1 MNKYLEQLVDLS
13 NTDREIDDFG
23 PRIVAIERS
32 LKEAVDAQ
40 QEIQEK
46 IDLLQ
51 ADINEA
57 EVKKS
62 QHELHLKELSDKLQ
76 DISKKTNIV
85 KTEKEQKA
93 LQLEEEICKEQCD
106 FANEEIDRLDTIIES
121 KKVFIEESK
130 AEIEAANAAVDE
142 KRVAISS
149 QMEIIEKERAA
160 VYQKKQ
166 ELMAQMS
173 QKILTFYEKIRKW
186 ARNSAVVPV
195 RKQACYGCFMRVNDK
210 TYAGVV
216 KGEDIVTC
224 PHCGRILYKEV
235 AKANADA

>member
-23 PRIVAIERS
+23 PRIEAIEKS
-32 LKEAVDAQ
+32 LKEAVDVQ
-40 QEIQEK
+40 QEIQGKVNALEQEIK
-46 IDLLQ
+46 ESEL
-51 ADINEA
+51 
-57 EVKKS
+57 KKS
-62 QHELHLKELSDKLQ
+62 QHELHLTELSEKIAE
-76 DISKKTNIV
+76 ISKKTNVI

-106 FANEEIDRLDTIIES
+106 FSNEEIERLDTIIAS
-121 KKVFIEESK
+121 KKVFIEEAK
-130 AEIEAANAAVDE
+130 TEIESANAKVEETRASIAS
-142 KRVAISS
+142 K
-149 QMEIIEKERAA
+149 MEVIEKERTS

-166 ELMAQMS
+166 ELMAEMS

-186 ARNSAVVPV
+186 ARNTAVVPV

-210 TYAGVV
+210 TYAAVI
-216 KGEDIVTC
+216 KSEDIVTC

-235 AKANADA
+235 AKAEADA